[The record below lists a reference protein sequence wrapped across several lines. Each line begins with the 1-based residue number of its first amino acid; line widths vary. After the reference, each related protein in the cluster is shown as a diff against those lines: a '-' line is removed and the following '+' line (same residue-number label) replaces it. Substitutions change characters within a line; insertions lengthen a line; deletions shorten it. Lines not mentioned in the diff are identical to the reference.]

1 MTKLENKT
9 KISIVDLG
17 AHYRSIKEEV
27 DKAVLDVLS
36 SGHYVL
42 GPQVKAFEEELA
54 QYVGCKHAIACAN
67 GTDAITLSLMA
78 LGIKPGDEVITV
90 SHSFFATSEAI
101 ALVGAKPVFVD
112 INESDFN
119 IDLSGIEKLITNKTK
134 AIIPVHLYGQPC
146 EIDKLVELAKKHNLY
161 VIEDCAQAIGA
172 KYKGQTVGTFGDIG
186 TLSFF
191 PTKNLGAYGDGGAI
205 LTNSDEVADRFKQ
218 LRVHGSSKRY
228 VHDFIGL
235 NSRLDEIQAAILRVE
250 LKYLDEWNQKR
261 LKAAEYYNQLFKDL
275 GSVIVPLISSDRKH
289 IFHQYTIRVKN
300 RDLLCEKLKERN
312 IESIIYYP
320 IPIHKQKAFDYL
332 NVSNSPLPVTNKI
345 CNEILSLPIYPEI
358 TTEIQEYVANSV
370 IDILKSC

>member
-9 KISIVDLG
+9 KISIVDLSV
-17 AHYRSIKEEV
+17 HYKSMKAEI
-27 DKAVLDVLS
+27 DNAVLDVLS

-78 LGIKPGDEVITV
+78 LGIKHGDEVITV

-112 INESDFN
+112 INEGDFN
-119 IDLSGIEKLITNKTK
+119 IDISQIEKLITNKTK

-146 EIDKLVELAKKHNLY
+146 EIDKLVEIAKKHNLY
-161 VIEDCAQAIGA
+161 VIEDCAQAVGA
-172 KYKGQTVGTFGDIG
+172 KYRNQFVGTFGDVG

-191 PTKNLGAYGDGGAI
+191 PTKNLGAYGDGGAV
-205 LTNSDEVADRFKQ
+205 LTNNDEIANKFKQ
-218 LRVHGSSKRY
+218 LRVHGSAKRY

-261 LKAAEYYNQLFKDL
+261 YKAAQYYNQLFKDTGL
-275 GSVIVPLISSDRKH
+275 LTVPLISSNREH
-289 IFHQYTIRVKN
+289 IFHQYTIRAKN
-300 RDLLCEKLKERN
+300 RDLLCEKLKEKN

-320 IPIHKQKAFDYL
+320 IPIHKQKAFEHL
-332 NVSNSPLPVTNKI
+332 NVSNILLPITDKI

-358 TTEIQEYVANSV
+358 TSEIQERVAASV
-370 IDILKSC
+370 IDILKN

>member
-9 KISIVDLG
+9 KVSIVDLG

-54 QYVGCKHAIACAN
+54 KYVGCKHAIACAN